1 MKQGTGSVMMSLKP
15 FYRKTWAEI
24 DLTALKENVRNMK
37 RHIGEHVRLM
47 AVVKANAYG
56 HGDAQVAKAALAEGA
71 SILAVALLDEA
82 LSLRAQGIEEPILVL
97 GAVPPEYASIAA
109 EKRIIVTGYSVG
121 WLKDVLGFLNEA
133 EAPLEYHL
141 KIDTGMGRLG
151 CKTEEEIKEMME
163 MTESSDKLNC
173 TGVFTHFATAD
184 EKDTDYF
191 NMQLDR
197 FKELISPLP
206 LDRLMVHSSNSAAG
220 LRFREQLFNAVR
232 FGIGMYGLAPSTE
245 IKDELPFRL
254 REVFSL
260 HTELTHVKKIKKGE
274 SVSYGATYTA
284 QRDEWIGTVPVGYAD
299 GWLRR
304 LAGTEVLIDGKRQK
318 IAGRIC
324 MDQFMISLAEEYPV
338 GTKVTLIGKQK
349 DEWISVD
356 EIAQN
361 LQTINYEITCM
372 ISSRVPRMFL
382 ENGSIME
389 IRNPI
394 LPDQS

>member
-1 MKQGTGSVMMSLKP
+1 MMSLKP

-37 RHIGEHVRLM
+37 RHIGEHVHLM

-109 EKRIIVTGYSVG
+109 EKRITVTGYSAG
-121 WLKDVLGFLNEA
+121 WLQDVLGFLGETEA
-133 EAPLEYHL
+133 ALEYHL

-191 NMQLDR
+191 DMQLDR

-284 QRDEWIGTVPVGYAD
+284 KRDEWIGTVPVGYAD

-338 GTKVTLIGKQK
+338 GIKVTLIGKQK

-356 EIAQN
+356 EIAQH

>member
-1 MKQGTGSVMMSLKP
+1 MMSLKP

-37 RHIGEHVRLM
+37 RHIGEHVHLM

-121 WLKDVLGFLNEA
+121 WLKDVLGFLGET

-191 NMQLDR
+191 DMQLDR

-284 QRDEWIGTVPVGYAD
+284 KRDEWIGTVPVGYAD

>member
-1 MKQGTGSVMMSLKP
+1 MSLKP

>member
-97 GAVPPEYASIAA
+97 GAVPTEYASIAA

>member
-1 MKQGTGSVMMSLKP
+1 MMSLKP

-37 RHIGEHVRLM
+37 RHIGEHVHLM

-121 WLKDVLGFLNEA
+121 WLKDVLGFLGET

-191 NMQLDR
+191 DMQLDR

-284 QRDEWIGTVPVGYAD
+284 KRDEWIGTVPVGYAD

-389 IRNPI
+389 IRNLI

>member
-97 GAVPPEYASIAA
+97 GAVPTEYASIAA

-163 MTESSDKLNC
+163 MTESNDKLNC

>member
-1 MKQGTGSVMMSLKP
+1 MSLKP

-37 RHIGEHVRLM
+37 RHIGEHVHLM

-109 EKRIIVTGYSVG
+109 EKHIIVTGYSVG
-121 WLKDVLGFLNEA
+121 WLKDVLGFLDET

-151 CKTEEEIKEMME
+151 CKSEEEIKEMME
-163 MTESSDKLNC
+163 MTEASDKLNC

-191 NMQLDR
+191 DMQLDR
-197 FKELISPLP
+197 FKELISSLP

-284 QRDEWIGTVPVGYAD
+284 ERDEWIGTVPVGYAD

-338 GTKVTLIGKQK
+338 GTKVTLIGKQQ

>member
-1 MKQGTGSVMMSLKP
+1 MSLKP

-37 RHIGEHVRLM
+37 RHIGEHVHLM

-121 WLKDVLGFLNEA
+121 WLKDVLGFLGET

-191 NMQLDR
+191 DMQLDR

-284 QRDEWIGTVPVGYAD
+284 KRDEWIGTVPVGYAD

>member
-1 MKQGTGSVMMSLKP
+1 MSLKP

-37 RHIGEHVRLM
+37 RHIGEHVHLM

-151 CKTEEEIKEMME
+151 RKTEEEIKEMME

-191 NMQLDR
+191 NMRLDR

>member
-1 MKQGTGSVMMSLKP
+1 MSLKP

-37 RHIGEHVRLM
+37 RHIGEHVHLM

-97 GAVPPEYASIAA
+97 GAVPPEYASIAT

-121 WLKDVLGFLNEA
+121 WLKDVLGFLGET

-163 MTESSDKLNC
+163 MTELSDKLNC

-191 NMQLDR
+191 DMQLDR

-284 QRDEWIGTVPVGYAD
+284 KRDEWIGTVPVGYAD

>member
-1 MKQGTGSVMMSLKP
+1 MMSLKP

-37 RHIGEHVRLM
+37 RHIGEHVHLM

-121 WLKDVLGFLNEA
+121 WLKDVLGFLGET

-163 MTESSDKLNC
+163 MTESSDKVNC

-191 NMQLDR
+191 DMQLDR
-197 FKELISPLP
+197 FKELISPLT

-284 QRDEWIGTVPVGYAD
+284 KRDEWIGTVPVGYAD

>member
-1 MKQGTGSVMMSLKP
+1 MMSLKP

-37 RHIGEHVRLM
+37 RHIGEHVHLM

-97 GAVPPEYASIAA
+97 GAVPPEYVSIAA

-121 WLKDVLGFLNEA
+121 WLKDVLGFLGET

-191 NMQLDR
+191 DMQLDR

-284 QRDEWIGTVPVGYAD
+284 KRDEWIGTVPVGYAD

>member
-1 MKQGTGSVMMSLKP
+1 MSLKP

-37 RHIGEHVRLM
+37 RHIGEHVHLM

-97 GAVPPEYASIAA
+97 GAVPPEYTSIAA

-121 WLKDVLGFLNEA
+121 WLKDVLGFLDET

-151 CKTEEEIKEMME
+151 CKSEEEIKEMME
-163 MTESSDKLNC
+163 MTEASDKLNC

-191 NMQLDR
+191 DMQLDR
-197 FKELISPLP
+197 FKELISSLP

-284 QRDEWIGTVPVGYAD
+284 ERDEWIGTVPVGYAD

-338 GTKVTLIGKQK
+338 GTKVTLIGKQQ

>member
-1 MKQGTGSVMMSLKP
+1 MSLKP

-37 RHIGEHVRLM
+37 RHIGEHVHLM

-284 QRDEWIGTVPVGYAD
+284 QRDEWIGTVTVGYAD

>member
-1 MKQGTGSVMMSLKP
+1 MSLKP

-97 GAVPPEYASIAA
+97 GAVPTEYASIAA

>member
-1 MKQGTGSVMMSLKP
+1 MSLKP

-37 RHIGEHVRLM
+37 RHIGEHVHLM

-121 WLKDVLGFLNEA
+121 WLKDVLGFLGET

-191 NMQLDR
+191 DMQLDR
-197 FKELISPLP
+197 FKELISPIP

-284 QRDEWIGTVPVGYAD
+284 KRDEWIGTVPVGYAD

>member
-1 MKQGTGSVMMSLKP
+1 MMSLKP

-37 RHIGEHVRLM
+37 RHIGEHVHLM
-47 AVVKANAYG
+47 AVIKANAYG

-97 GAVPPEYASIAA
+97 GAVPPEYAGIAA
-109 EKRIIVTGYSVG
+109 EKRITVTGYSAS
-121 WLKDVLGFLNEA
+121 WLKDVLGFLGET

-191 NMQLDR
+191 DMQLDR

-284 QRDEWIGTVPVGYAD
+284 KRDEWIGTVPVGYAD

-356 EIAQN
+356 EIAQH

>member
-1 MKQGTGSVMMSLKP
+1 MSLKP

-37 RHIGEHVRLM
+37 RHIGEHVHLM

-151 CKTEEEIKEMME
+151 CNTEEEIKEMME

-197 FKELISPLP
+197 FKELITPLP

>member
-1 MKQGTGSVMMSLKP
+1 MSLKP

-37 RHIGEHVRLM
+37 RHIGEHVHLM

-97 GAVPPEYASIAA
+97 GAVPPEYTSIAA
-109 EKRIIVTGYSVG
+109 EKRIIVTGYSTG
-121 WLKDVLGFLNEA
+121 WLKDVLGFLDET

-151 CKTEEEIKEMME
+151 CKSEEEIKEMME
-163 MTESSDKLNC
+163 MTEASDKLNC

-191 NMQLDR
+191 DMQLDR
-197 FKELISPLP
+197 FKELISSLP

-284 QRDEWIGTVPVGYAD
+284 ERDEWIGTVPVGYAD

-338 GTKVTLIGKQK
+338 GTKVTLIGKQQ

>member
-1 MKQGTGSVMMSLKP
+1 MSLKP

-82 LSLRAQGIEEPILVL
+82 LSLRAQGIKEPILVL

-163 MTESSDKLNC
+163 LTESSDKLNC

-191 NMQLDR
+191 DMQLDR

-284 QRDEWIGTVPVGYAD
+284 KRDEWIGTVPVGYAD

-356 EIAQN
+356 EIAKN

>member
-1 MKQGTGSVMMSLKP
+1 MSLKP

-24 DLTALKENVRNMK
+24 DLTAVKENVRNMK
-37 RHIGEHVRLM
+37 RHIGGRVHLM

-56 HGDAQVAKAALAEGA
+56 HGDAQVAKAALEEGA
-71 SILAVALLDEA
+71 SILAVAFLDEA
-82 LSLRAQGIEEPILVL
+82 LSLRGQGIDAPILVL
-97 GAVPPEYASIAA
+97 GAVPPEYVGIAA
-109 EKRIIVTGYSVG
+109 EHRITVTAYSVR
-121 WLKDVLGFLNEA
+121 WLKDVLGFIGSVSV
-133 EAPLEYHL
+133 PLDFHL

-151 CKTEEEIKEMME
+151 CKTEEEIKEMMD
-163 MTESSDKLNC
+163 MTEASDKLNC
-173 TGVFTHFATAD
+173 RGVFTHFATAD
-184 EKDTDYF
+184 EKETDYF

-197 FKELISPLP
+197 FKELIKPLP

-220 LRFREQLFNAVR
+220 MRFKEQLFNAVR
-232 FGIGMYGLAPSTE
+232 FGVSMYGLSPSSE
-245 IKDELPFRL
+245 IKDELPFPL
-254 REVFSL
+254 KEVFSL
-260 HTELTHVKKIKKGE
+260 HTELVHVKKIHKGE

-284 QRDEWIGTVPVGYAD
+284 EHDEWIGTVPVGYAD

-304 LAGTEVLIDGKRQK
+304 LAGSEVLIDGKRQK

-324 MDQFMISLAEEYPV
+324 MDQFMISLSEEYPV

-349 DEWISVD
+349 DESISVD
-356 EIAQN
+356 EIAKK

-382 ENGSIME
+382 EKGSIME

-394 LPDQS
+394 LPNDIEK

>member
-1 MKQGTGSVMMSLKP
+1 MSLKP

-37 RHIGEHVRLM
+37 RHIGEHVHLM

-109 EKRIIVTGYSVG
+109 EKRIIVTGYSVD
-121 WLKDVLGFLNEA
+121 WLKDVLGFLDET

-191 NMQLDR
+191 DMQLDR

-284 QRDEWIGTVPVGYAD
+284 KRDEWIGTVPIGYAD

>member
-1 MKQGTGSVMMSLKP
+1 MSLKP

-191 NMQLDR
+191 NMQLYR

>member
-1 MKQGTGSVMMSLKP
+1 MSLKP

-37 RHIGEHVRLM
+37 RHIGEHVHLM

-97 GAVPPEYASIAA
+97 GAVPTEYASIAA

>member
-1 MKQGTGSVMMSLKP
+1 MSLKP

-37 RHIGEHVRLM
+37 RHIGEHVHLM

-109 EKRIIVTGYSVG
+109 EKRIIVTGYSAG
-121 WLKDVLGFLNEA
+121 WLKDVLGCLDET

-151 CKTEEEIKEMME
+151 CKSEEEIKEMME
-163 MTESSDKLNC
+163 MTEASDKLNC

-191 NMQLDR
+191 DMQLDR

-284 QRDEWIGTVPVGYAD
+284 ERDEWIGTVPVGYAD

-338 GTKVTLIGKQK
+338 GTKVTLIGKQQ

>member
-1 MKQGTGSVMMSLKP
+1 MMSLKP

-37 RHIGEHVRLM
+37 RHIGEHVHLM

-284 QRDEWIGTVPVGYAD
+284 QRDEWIGTVTVGYAD

>member
-1 MKQGTGSVMMSLKP
+1 MSLKP
-15 FYRKTWAEI
+15 FYRKTWTEI

-37 RHIGEHVRLM
+37 RHIGEHVHLM

-121 WLKDVLGFLNEA
+121 WLKDVLGFLGET

-191 NMQLDR
+191 DMQLDR

-284 QRDEWIGTVPVGYAD
+284 KRDEWIGTVPVGYAD

>member
-1 MKQGTGSVMMSLKP
+1 MSLKP

-37 RHIGEHVRLM
+37 RHIGEHVHLM

-82 LSLRAQGIEEPILVL
+82 LSLRAQGFEEPILVL

-121 WLKDVLGFLNEA
+121 WLKDVLGFLGET

-191 NMQLDR
+191 DMQLDR

-284 QRDEWIGTVPVGYAD
+284 KRDEWIGTVPVGYAD

>member
-1 MKQGTGSVMMSLKP
+1 MMSLKP

-37 RHIGEHVRLM
+37 RHIGEHVHLM

-56 HGDAQVAKAALAEGA
+56 HGDAQVAKAALAEGV

>member
-1 MKQGTGSVMMSLKP
+1 MSLKP

-37 RHIGEHVRLM
+37 RHIGEHVHLM

-109 EKRIIVTGYSVG
+109 EKRIIVTGYSAG
-121 WLKDVLGFLNEA
+121 WLKDVLGFLDET

-151 CKTEEEIKEMME
+151 CKSEEEIKEMME
-163 MTESSDKLNC
+163 MTEASDKLNC

-191 NMQLDR
+191 DMQLDR

-232 FGIGMYGLAPSTE
+232 FGISMYGLAPSTE

-284 QRDEWIGTVPVGYAD
+284 ERDEWIGTVPVGYAD

-338 GTKVTLIGKQK
+338 GTKVTLIGKQQ

>member
-1 MKQGTGSVMMSLKP
+1 MSLKP

-37 RHIGEHVRLM
+37 RHIGEHVHLM

-109 EKRIIVTGYSVG
+109 EKRITVTGYSAG
-121 WLKDVLGFLNEA
+121 WLQDVLGFLGETEA
-133 EAPLEYHL
+133 ALEYHL

-191 NMQLDR
+191 DMQLDR

-284 QRDEWIGTVPVGYAD
+284 KRDEWIGTVPVGYAD

-356 EIAQN
+356 EIAQH

>member
-1 MKQGTGSVMMSLKP
+1 MSLKP

-37 RHIGEHVRLM
+37 RHIGEHVHLM

-71 SILAVALLDEA
+71 SILVVALLDEA

>member
-1 MKQGTGSVMMSLKP
+1 MMSLKP

-97 GAVPPEYASIAA
+97 GAVPTEYASIAA

>member
-1 MKQGTGSVMMSLKP
+1 MSLKP

-37 RHIGEHVRLM
+37 RHIGEHVHLM

-97 GAVPPEYASIAA
+97 GAVPPEYTSIAA
-109 EKRIIVTGYSVG
+109 EKRIIVTGYSAG
-121 WLKDVLGFLNEA
+121 WLKDVLGFLDET

-151 CKTEEEIKEMME
+151 CKSEEEIKEMME
-163 MTESSDKLNC
+163 MTEASDKLNC

-191 NMQLDR
+191 DMQLDR
-197 FKELISPLP
+197 FKELISSLP

-284 QRDEWIGTVPVGYAD
+284 ERDEWIGTVPVGYAD

-338 GTKVTLIGKQK
+338 GTKVTLIGKQQ

>member
-1 MKQGTGSVMMSLKP
+1 MSLKP

-37 RHIGEHVRLM
+37 RHIGEHVHLM

-197 FKELISPLP
+197 FKELITPLP

>member
-1 MKQGTGSVMMSLKP
+1 MSLKP

-37 RHIGEHVRLM
+37 RHIGEHVHLM

-109 EKRIIVTGYSVG
+109 EKRITVTGYSAG
-121 WLKDVLGFLNEA
+121 WLQDVLGFLGETEA
-133 EAPLEYHL
+133 ALEYHL

-191 NMQLDR
+191 DMQLDR

-284 QRDEWIGTVPVGYAD
+284 KRDEWIGTVPVGYAD

-338 GTKVTLIGKQK
+338 GIKVTLIGKQK

-356 EIAQN
+356 EIAQH

>member
-1 MKQGTGSVMMSLKP
+1 MSLKP

-37 RHIGEHVRLM
+37 RHIGEDVHLM

-56 HGDAQVAKAALAEGA
+56 HGDVQVAKAALSEGA

-82 LSLRAQGIEEPILVL
+82 LSLRAGGIDEPILVL
-97 GAVPPEYASIAA
+97 GAVPPEYAGIAA
-109 EKRIIVTGYSVG
+109 DKRIILTGYSVQ
-121 WLKDVLGFLNEA
+121 WLKEVLGCLDDTG
-133 EAPLEYHL
+133 APLEFHL

-151 CKTEEEIKEMME
+151 CKTEEDIKEMME
-163 MTESSDKLNC
+163 ITESSQKLDC

-184 EKDTDYF
+184 ELDTDYF
-191 NMQLDR
+191 NMQLNR
-197 FKELISPLP
+197 FEELIRPLP
-206 LDRLMVHSSNSAAG
+206 LDRIMVHSSNSAAG
-220 LRFREQLFNAVR
+220 LRFKKQLFNAVR
-232 FGIGMYGLAPSTE
+232 FGISMYGLSPSTE

-284 QRDEWIGTVPVGYAD
+284 THDEWIGTVAVGYAD

-324 MDQFMISLAEEYPV
+324 MDQFMISLPEEYPV
-338 GTKVTLIGKQK
+338 GTKVTLIGRQD
-349 DEWISVD
+349 DEWIPVD
-356 EIAQN
+356 EIAKR
-361 LQTINYEITCM
+361 LETINYEITCM

-394 LPDQS
+394 LPNHI

>member
-1 MKQGTGSVMMSLKP
+1 MMSLKP

-37 RHIGEHVRLM
+37 RHIGEHVHLM

-97 GAVPPEYASIAA
+97 GAVPPEYAGIAA
-109 EKRIIVTGYSVG
+109 EKRITVTGYSAS
-121 WLKDVLGFLNEA
+121 WLKDVLGFLGET

-163 MTESSDKLNC
+163 MTESSAKLNC

-191 NMQLDR
+191 DMQLDR

-284 QRDEWIGTVPVGYAD
+284 KRDEWIGTVPVGYAD

-356 EIAQN
+356 EIAQH